1 MAGRLGGNV
10 LVTGANRGI
19 GLELVRQLVQNSEPS
34 DQIFAGCRDPDGP
47 RAQALT
53 ELAQTFPQ
61 LITIVKLDVS
71 DPACITEVARFLAS
85 KLAGSGLNLLVNN
98 AAINIPA
105 KPATM
110 ANTGGGEMMESF
122 KVNVVGPFLLTKE
135 LLPLLQ
141 RAAGQRSG
149 QGEGSKGMSC
159 SRSAVINLSTLLSS
173 IEKCPETFSRAQMY
187 PYRTSKAALNM
198 LTRCLADDQRE
209 HGILVAA
216 IHPGWVLT
224 DMGGAEAPLPPND
237 SVRGLLS
244 VMSSLS
250 DEHSGTL
257 LDWQGNSIPW

>member
-1 MAGRLGGNV
+1 MAVRLGGNV

-19 GLELVRQLVQNSEPS
+19 GLELVRQLAHNSEPS
-34 DQIFAGCRDPDGP
+34 DRIFAGCRHPDGP

-53 ELAQTFPQ
+53 ELAQMFPQ

-71 DPACITEVARFLAS
+71 DPACISEAVEFVGFKLAS
-85 KLAGSGLNLLVNN
+85 NGLNLLINN
-98 AAINIPA
+98 AAVNIPA
-105 KPATM
+105 KPATL
-110 ANTGGGEMMESF
+110 ASTGVEEMMESF

-149 QGEGSKGMSC
+149 QGGSQGMSC
-159 SRSAVINLSTLLSS
+159 ARSAVINVSTFLSS

-198 LTRCLADDQRE
+198 LTRCLAADQRE
-209 HGILVAA
+209 QGILVTA

-224 DMGGAEAPLPPND
+224 DMGGAEAPLPPQD
-237 SVRGLLS
+237 SVRGMLS
-244 VMSSLS
+244 VMSSL
-250 DEHSGTL
+250 DDRHSGAL
-257 LDWQGNSIPW
+257 LDWCGNGIPW